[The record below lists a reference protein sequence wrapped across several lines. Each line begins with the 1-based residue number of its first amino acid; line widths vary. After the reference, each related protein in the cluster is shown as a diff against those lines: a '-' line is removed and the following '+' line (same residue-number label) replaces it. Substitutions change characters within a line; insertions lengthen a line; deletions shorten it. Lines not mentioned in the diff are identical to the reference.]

1 MKKDISLYIHI
12 PFCKQ
17 KCSYC
22 DFVSSAQSEDVQT
35 HYISLLCKEILG
47 WKEYLSDRTVKTI
60 FIGGGT
66 PSILSVSNM
75 QTLFNTLHSLPI
87 PSETEF
93 SMECNPESVTADK
106 IHCMKQ
112 NAVNRLSIGLQST
125 NQKELQLLGRCHSYE
140 QFLHAYE
147 QIQQSGFDNINIDLM
162 FALPNQ
168 TIQDHIRSLQK
179 VVSLKPNHISAYSLI
194 LEEGTR
200 LKKQVDHHYCEI
212 PSEEE
217 YIEMYRNTIHF
228 LEINGYEQYEISN
241 FSKQNHECQHNIVYW
256 ERGEYIGFGVSASSF
271 VDKKRFTNPMSLQ
284 EYSEHTFH
292 TPKTVSSIEQIDL
305 EEAFEETIFLGL
317 RMNKGLS
324 IPWLKQQFPSF
335 TGEQFEKTL
344 SSLQN
349 RGLIY
354 PTENNIL
361 QLTQEGI
368 EISNQVFLEI
378 LL

>member
-1 MKKDISLYIHI
+1 
-12 PFCKQ
+12 
-17 KCSYC
+17 
-22 DFVSSAQSEDVQT
+22 
-35 HYISLLCKEILG
+35 
-47 WKEYLSDRTVKTI
+47 
-60 FIGGGT
+60 
-66 PSILSVSNM
+66 
-75 QTLFNTLHSLPI
+75 
-87 PSETEF
+87 
-93 SMECNPESVTADK
+93 
-106 IHCMKQ
+106 
-112 NAVNRLSIGLQST
+112 
-125 NQKELQLLGRCHSYE
+125 
-140 QFLHAYE
+140 
-147 QIQQSGFDNINIDLM
+147 M

-194 LEEGTR
+194 LEEGTQ

-284 EYSEHTFH
+284 EYSEHTFY
-292 TPKTVSSIEQIDL
+292 TPKAVSSIEQIDL

-335 TGEQFEKTL
+335 TGEQFKKTL